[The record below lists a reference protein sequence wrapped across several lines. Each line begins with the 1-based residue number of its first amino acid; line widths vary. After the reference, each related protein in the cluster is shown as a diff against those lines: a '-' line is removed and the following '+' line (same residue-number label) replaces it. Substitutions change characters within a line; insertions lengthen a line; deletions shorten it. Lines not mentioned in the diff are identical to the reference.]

1 MDFNYGFFQRDRDK
15 DAFEE
20 AQLHAQQQ
28 LDSGYK
34 SQWEEQLKEAMDK
47 ILNRED
53 FNYDFN
59 GDAFYQQYKDK
70 FTQQGKQAMMDTV
83 GQQAALTGGYG
94 NSWAQ
99 SAGQQAY
106 HGQLDNLND
115 IIPELQKLALDK
127 YNAEGEELYNR
138 YGVIA
143 DMDGRDFQR
152 WQEQEELKRW
162 LATQDEDVRNYYL
175 NFGRMPE
182 EEDYEQGTGGLS
194 GGTIG
199 VMGGGGS
206 YGGSG
211 KKPSS
216 GSSLQDIAMAVIR
229 GDYGN
234 GEARKKALAAAG
246 YDPAEVQAA
255 VNKLIAGGA
264 LGDGG
269 DNPNLG
275 PEVSDYD
282 ALKAKLDSININ
294 VQANK
299 NASSAATNA
308 ARAREILKA
317 VNSGSLSPAEAEKL
331 QEQYGISDQ
340 EFENAKTY
348 LGL

>member
-1 MDFNYGFFQRDRDK
+1 MDFKYGFFQRDRDK

-20 AQLHAQQQ
+20 AQLNAQQQ
-28 LDSGYK
+28 QDSGYK
-34 SQWEEQLKEAMDK
+34 SQWEEQLKGAMDK

-70 FTQQGKQAMMDTV
+70 FVQQGKQAMIDTV

-106 HGQLDNLND
+106 HGQLDKLND

-152 WQEQEELKRW
+152 WQEQEEIKRW

-175 NFGRMPE
+175 NFGRMPDE
-182 EEDYEQGTGGLS
+182 KDYEQGTGGLP

-206 YGGSG
+206 YGGSSG
-211 KKPSS
+211 KGSS
-216 GSSLQDIAMAVIR
+216 GKGSSGGTSLQDVAMAVIR
-229 GDYGN
+229 GDFGN
-234 GEARKKALAAAG
+234 GEARKKVLAEAG

-269 DNPNLG
+269 GNSLENEIDGFLANGASIEDVL
-275 PEVSDYD
+275 
-282 ALKAKLDSININ
+282 AMLK
-294 VQANK
+294 Q
-299 NASSAATNA
+299 
-308 ARAREILKA
+308 EYE
-317 VNSGSLSPAEAEKL
+317 SGN
-331 QEQYGISDQ
+331 ISDPEYQ
-340 EFENAKTY
+340 RLCKKY
-348 LGL
+348 GK